1 MQRKAEFN
9 SEKCKK
15 KMLTELNVVD
25 IKQSFAQDFIGVNY
39 NGTGPRKQPSFRLGL
54 YSISCTAK

>member
-39 NGTGPRKQPSFRLGL
+39 NGTGPR
-54 YSISCTAK
+54 